1 MLFQDRKIVDVEF
14 DGVDHND
21 APDYCDAF
29 ICSATWDD
37 TGEELTT
44 KELGDLNA
52 DTQLVYELLEESLY

>member
-1 MLFQDRKIVDVEF
+1 MLFKDREIVDVEF

-37 TGEELTT
+37 TGEELTDQ
-44 KELGDLNA
+44 ELGELN
-52 DTQLVYELLEESLY
+52 DDSQLVYELLEESLY